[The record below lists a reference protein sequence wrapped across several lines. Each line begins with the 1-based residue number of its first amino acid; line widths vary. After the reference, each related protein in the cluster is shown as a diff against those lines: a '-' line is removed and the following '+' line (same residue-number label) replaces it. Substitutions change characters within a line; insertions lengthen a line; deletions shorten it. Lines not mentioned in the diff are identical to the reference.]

1 MQRSSYRFCIARA
14 SIALLFLGLA
24 FGRTSTASA
33 QPKAISFIN
42 DVAPILKENCFA
54 CHDAKKRS
62 GKYEM
67 TNFEK
72 MRGDDHIVAGK
83 PMDSEL
89 YQLITSTGDRR
100 MPPKKDNLAPLK
112 KEQAETIKT
121 WIEQGAK
128 LDGGIDSKA
137 DLVKELR
144 MRWKPPVPKAAY
156 DKPVIVNS
164 MAFTPDNKQLVVSGH
179 HELTVWE
186 VATGKLLKRIYTRAE
201 RAMAMLFL
209 PDGKLVVAGSRPG
222 QEGDV
227 RVFDI
232 NAPGKVENGVTILDG
247 VNDAKVM
254 LKQLLDTD
262 DSVLCLSITPDGKK
276 LASGGCDRI
285 VRVWDLSAGVAAAK
299 LEQTIENHADWVFGI
314 ALAPDGK
321 HLLTSSRDKTAKV
334 WDLVAKESVLT
345 FPEHQAGVWGVAAKA
360 DSKVGFSA
368 GADKQLR
375 MWNAVGDGKQ
385 IRVLGGHGDEI
396 TKLIAHLTKPLLVTT
411 SADKTVKLWDAG
423 SGANTKTFPAMN
435 DYVFTAAI
443 SPDGTLVA
451 AGGYDG
457 EVRVWKVADAS
468 VVKAWN
474 ASPGYA
480 PPMPVTPPK
489 KK

>member
-1 MQRSSYRFCIARA
+1 M
-14 SIALLFLGLA
+14 
-24 FGRTSTASA
+24 
-33 QPKAISFIN
+33 
-42 DVAPILKENCFA
+42 
-54 CHDAKKRS
+54 
-62 GKYEM
+62 
-67 TNFEK
+67 
-72 MRGDDHIVAGK
+72 
-83 PMDSEL
+83 
-89 YQLITSTGDRR
+89 
-100 MPPKKDNLAPLK
+100 
-112 KEQAETIKT
+112 
-121 WIEQGAK
+121 
-128 LDGGIDSKA
+128 
-137 DLVKELR
+137 
-144 MRWKPPVPKAAY
+144 
-156 DKPVIVNS
+156 
-164 MAFTPDNKQLVVSGH
+164 
-179 HELTVWE
+179 
-186 VATGKLLKRIYTRAE
+186 
-201 RAMAMLFL
+201 
-209 PDGKLVVAGSRPG
+209 
-222 QEGDV
+222 
-227 RVFDI
+227 
-232 NAPGKVENGVTILDG
+232 
-247 VNDAKVM
+247 
-254 LKQLLDTD
+254 
-262 DSVLCLSITPDGKK
+262 
-276 LASGGCDRI
+276 
-285 VRVWDLSAGVAAAK
+285 
-299 LEQTIENHADWVFGI
+299 FGI